1 MVSRGREP
9 VEEGPRNSN
18 SRAAAV
24 WIVSRRDE
32 YNVDEDAGRVGS
44 RRVPCLLYLTKS
56 LHDWPDHVSV

>member
-18 SRAAAV
+18 SRAGAA

-32 YNVDEDAGRVGS
+32 YNVDEDAGCVGS
-44 RRVPCLLYLTKS
+44 R
-56 LHDWPDHVSV
+56 